1 MAIIG
6 SHLVLDCFFNGFGQV
21 VLLPDCFSKLFV
33 RASGYESLGCSGAL
47 TSVLSSY
54 ARTEEDI
61 IKGFP
66 GGGGERREER
76 MHLGSRPLCRGQ
88 LAQLRHAPD
97 APTFIWV
104 WRGGGHG

>member
-1 MAIIG
+1 MLQTPQ
-6 SHLVLDCFFNGFGQV
+6 SSKKLKNDCF
-21 VLLPDCFSKLFV
+21 LKLFV
-33 RASGYESLGCSGAL
+33 RVSGYESLGCSGAL

-54 ARTEEDI
+54 ARTQEDI

-88 LAQLRHAPD
+88 LAQLWHAPD

-104 WRGGGHG
+104 WRGGARLEH